1 MEHNSYGSLLI
12 HTLISFMLQSIKPYY
27 IYIYKPA
34 CSLVNLHNFGYFK
47 PHPQMLVG
55 LNMVNLLVLAKRRDA
70 GWVAGGCWDYYY
82 PLVI

>member
-1 MEHNSYGSLLI
+1 M
-12 HTLISFMLQSIKPYY
+12 
-27 IYIYKPA
+27 
-34 CSLVNLHNFGYFK
+34 NLHNFGYFK